1 MAHLTQV
8 KYTQSDWRKI
18 DSDVVAVC
26 IFDNLRLSRQLQSVN
41 RSLGRTLTNAIASG
55 MISGKEAEVVDLSG
69 KKGFRAFA
77 VGLGKRDQFSTETLR
92 KAGAAVTKAAIEK
105 KLARITFLVP
115 KEGKQASFSQALS
128 EGLVLGSYQFV
139 EFKSEEEDSE
149 KNPFLLQS
157 AVIVGGDKKGI
168 EKGVINSQ
176 AVCFA
181 RDLGNRPGN
190 VVTPSYLANQA
201 ENIGKTDGMK
211 VTVFSRPDFEKMKL
225 CALAGVASG
234 SGEEPKFIVMEYWG
248 TDKSQ
253 KPKVLV
259 GKGLTFDS
267 GGISIKPSA
276 KMDEMKYD
284 MCGSAIVLAVMKVV
298 ATVKPEINIVGII
311 PSTENLSGSKAYKP
325 GDILTAYNGKTIE
338 VLNTDAEGRI
348 ILADA
353 LSYSCK
359 HYEPEYILDFATLTG
374 AVVIALGHV
383 ATGILGTDQKLLAAV
398 KESSRNTGEK
408 VWELPLWDEYLEQV
422 KSQIA
427 DVKNTGARG
436 EAGTI
441 AGAAFL
447 KAFVNNGIPWV
458 HFDIAGTA
466 WGSRNLPYHSKGSAT
481 GEVIRLVLDLI
492 KV

>member
-1 MAHLTQV
+1 MAHLTQINC
-8 KYTQSDWRKI
+8 TQTDWRKI

-26 IFDNLRLSRQLQSVN
+26 IFEHLKLSRQLQSVN

-55 MISGKEAEVVDLSG
+55 MIRGKEGEVVDLSG
-69 KKGFRAFA
+69 KKGFRALV
-77 VGLGKRDQFSTETLR
+77 VGLGNRKKFTPETLR
-92 KAGAAVTKAAIEK
+92 KAGAAVSKAAVEK
-105 KLARITFLVP
+105 KLSRITFLMP
-115 KEGKQASFSQALS
+115 KEAKNPDFAQALS

-139 EFKSEEEDSE
+139 EFKSPEEDKD

-157 AVIVGGDKKGI
+157 ATVVGGDEKRV
-168 EKGVINSQ
+168 EKGAIYAQ

-190 VVTPSYLANQA
+190 VVTPSYLADQA
-201 ENIGKTDGMK
+201 VQIGKSADMK
-211 VTVFSRPDFEKMKL
+211 VTVLGREDFKKLKMG
-225 CALAGVASG
+225 ALAGVASG
-234 SGEEPKFIVMEYWG
+234 TGEEPKFIVMEYWG
-248 TDKSQ
+248 GDQ
-253 KPKVLV
+253 QEKPKVLV

-276 KMDEMKYD
+276 KMDEMKFD
-284 MCGSAIVLAVMKVV
+284 MCGSAVVLGVMKVV
-298 ATVKPEINIVGII
+298 ATVKPKMNVVGII

-338 VLNTDAEGRI
+338 VLNTDAEGRV

-353 LSYSCK
+353 LSYCCK
-359 HYEPEYILDFATLTG
+359 HFDPEYILDFATLTG
-374 AVVIALGHV
+374 AVVVALGHV
-383 ATGILGTDQKLLAAV
+383 ATGILGTDRKLLEAV
-398 KESSRNTGEK
+398 KESSWKTGEK

-422 KSQIA
+422 KSKIA
-427 DVKNTGARG
+427 DVKNIGAPRQ
-436 EAGTI
+436 AGTI

-447 KAFVNNGIPWV
+447 KAFVTNDIPWV

-466 WGSRNLPYHSKGSAT
+466 WGDRDLPYLSKGSAT
-481 GEVIRLVLDLI
+481 GEVIRLVLDLM